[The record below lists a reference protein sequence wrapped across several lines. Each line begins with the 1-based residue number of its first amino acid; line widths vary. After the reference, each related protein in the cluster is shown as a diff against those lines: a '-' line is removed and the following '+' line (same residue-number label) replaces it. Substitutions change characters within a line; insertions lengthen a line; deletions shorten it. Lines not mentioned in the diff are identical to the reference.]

1 MNTIQTHF
9 WAVRDYLSPVLR
21 ESKFKEHGR
30 ITPEEFVA
38 AGDFLS
44 YKFPTWSWCSG
55 DAGKARDYLPKDK
68 QFLISRGVPS
78 LRRVSQ
84 IEKGSRLGGND
95 KDGGDGEKLMRFDH
109 DGQGTGSEDDAWVA
123 THFDESGGTFSN
135 STDIV
140 DIPDSE
146 HDPTAP
152 EESLTSVQ
160 EDDLANRVAGLG
172 FGGSRPGEE
181 NDSTVAGDKEVMPE
195 IGDIPDIDDEDLEGM
210 GGLGDGVVEEEDP
223 ATLKTEKVTS
233 DTGTDGDPRATADEK
248 GESSKLLSVRTYDCL
263 ITYDK
268 YYQTPR
274 MWLVGYD
281 EHGVPL
287 KPAQIFEDV
296 SSDYAQKTVTIEPF
310 PHGNAGPD
318 MLNANAG
325 GGSSSGGGPATASI
339 HPCKHASVMKKVIE
353 RMNASV
359 VEQQRKAR
367 EGINNPSPNAS
378 STGVEKKKRK
388 GWGIGGAVRKVTGGT
403 AASSSSSSEKATT
416 NTNTSSSTSKDAT
429 DATNEDGGGADDNQ
443 VEGLRVDQ
451 YMIIFLKFMASI
463 VPAIEID
470 ATQAV

>member
-1 MNTIQTHF
+1 MNALQTHF

-30 ITPEEFVA
+30 ITPDEFVA

-44 YKFPTWSWCSG
+44 YKFPTWQWCSG
-55 DAGKARDYLPKDK
+55 DSSKAREYLPKDK

-84 IEKGSRLGGND
+84 IEKGAGVGMNDDDERLMSFAADGDEAGG
-95 KDGGDGEKLMRFDH
+95 KGGD
-109 DGQGTGSEDDAWVA
+109 DDQWVA
-123 THFDESGGTFSN
+123 THFDQDAGPSAGRA
-135 STDIV
+135 DIA
-140 DIPDSE
+140 DIPDIE
-146 HDPTAP
+146 QDPSAP
-152 EESLTSVQ
+152 SNQLTEGQ
-160 EDDLANRVAGLG
+160 EDDLAARVAGLG
-172 FGGSRPGEE
+172 VGGGSVGGASRE
-181 NDSTVAGDKEVMPE
+181 AGGHVGDIKDEMPD
-195 IGDIPDIDDEDLEGM
+195 IGDIPDMDDEMDDM
-210 GGLGDGVVEEEDP
+210 GAGVEEEDDA
-223 ATLKTEKVTS
+223 ATMQTATKASTS
-233 DTGTDGDPRATADEK
+233 AAGVGAAAASGSGDG
-248 GESSKLLSVRTYDCL
+248 GKLLSVRKYDCI

-287 KPAQIFEDV
+287 KPSQIFEDV

-310 PHGNAGPD
+310 PHGHAGPD
-318 MLNANAG
+318 
-325 GGSSSGGGPATASI
+325 GSAPASSGGGSGAGVATASI

-359 VEQQRKAR
+359 VEEQRKAK
-367 EGINNPSPNAS
+367 EGS
-378 STGVEKKKRK
+378 SATAGAGAGTDKKKKK
-388 GWGIGGAVRKVTGGT
+388 GWGLSGAVRKVTGGT
-403 AASSSSSSEKATT
+403 SAALSPSASSSGDTASGSAPGPSTSPGNGEGGDEATT
-416 NTNTSSSTSKDAT
+416 
-429 DATNEDGGGADDNQ
+429 E

>member
-1 MNTIQTHF
+1 MNALQSHF
-9 WAVRDYLSPVLR
+9 WAVRDYLAPVLR

-44 YKFPTWSWCSG
+44 YKFPTWQWCSG
-55 DAGKARDYLPKDK
+55 SSSKAREYLPKEK
-68 QFLISRGVPS
+68 QFLISCGVPS

-84 IEKGSRLGGND
+84 IEKGAGVGV
-95 KDGGDGEKLMRFDH
+95 K
-109 DGQGTGSEDDAWVA
+109 EDDERLVSFGEGAEAGTEGDEWVA
-123 THFDESGGTFSN
+123 THFDEEKGGRSGVGEM
-135 STDIV
+135 V
-140 DIPDSE
+140 DIPDIEGDHS
-146 HDPTAP
+146 AP
-152 EESLTSVQ
+152 EHQLSEGQ
-160 EDDLANRVAGLG
+160 EDDLAARVAGVSIAG
-172 FGGSRPGEE
+172 EGGVSASNSAADMGEI
-181 NDSTVAGDKEVMPE
+181 P
-195 IGDIPDIDDEDLEGM
+195 DIPDMDDETDNLA
-210 GGLGDGVVEEEDP
+210 GGIEEMDDP
-223 ATLKTEKVTS
+223 ATAHPPTTS
-233 DTGTDGDPRATADEK
+233 SITNSSGADS
-248 GESSKLLSVRTYDCL
+248 GKLLSVRKYDCI

-310 PHGNAGPD
+310 PHGHAGPD
-318 MLNANAG
+318 
-325 GGSSSGGGPATASI
+325 SSATSASSAVGVATASI

-359 VEQQRKAR
+359 VQEQRKAAGATG
-367 EGINNPSPNAS
+367 EGV
-378 STGVEKKKRK
+378 GGEKDRKKKK
-388 GWGIGGAVRKVTGGT
+388 GWSVSGAVKRVTGG
-403 AASSSSSSEKATT
+403 AGEGEKA
-416 NTNTSSSTSKDAT
+416 SGEGAAAGDV
-429 DATNEDGGGADDNQ
+429 DGEAEQ

-470 ATQAV
+470 ATQAL

>member
-1 MNTIQTHF
+1 MNALQTHF

-30 ITPEEFVA
+30 ITPDEFVA

-44 YKFPTWSWCSG
+44 YKFPTWQWCAG
-55 DAGKARDYLPKDK
+55 DSSKARDYLPKDK

-84 IEKGSRLGGND
+84 IEKGAGVGVKDDDERLMSFAADGDDDAG
-95 KDGGDGEKLMRFDH
+95 KGGD
-109 DGQGTGSEDDAWVA
+109 DDQWVA
-123 THFDESGGTFSN
+123 THFDQDASLSSAKAE
-135 STDIV
+135 IA
-140 DIPDSE
+140 DIPDIE
-146 HDPTAP
+146 QDPTAP
-152 EESLTSVQ
+152 SYQLTEGQ
-160 EDDLANRVAGLG
+160 EDDLAARVASLG
-172 FGGSRPGEE
+172 VGG
-181 NDSTVAGDKEVMPE
+181 NDTGVPVSDTKDEIPD
-195 IGDIPDIDDEDLEGM
+195 IGDIPDMDDEMDDM
-210 GGLGDGVVEEEDP
+210 GAGIEEEEDH
-223 ATLKTEKVTS
+223 ATFQAASTPS
-233 DTGTDGDPRATADEK
+233 DIAGNEAAHGASNAE
-248 GESSKLLSVRTYDCL
+248 GGKLLSVRTYDCL

-287 KPAQIFEDV
+287 KPMQIFEDV

-310 PHGNAGPD
+310 PHGHAGPD
-318 MLNANAG
+318 G
-325 GGSSSGGGPATASI
+325 SGGSASSSAGVATASI

-359 VEQQRKAR
+359 VEEQRKAR
-367 EGINNPSPNAS
+367 EGVSGGAAS
-378 STGVEKKKRK
+378 AALATAEKKKKK
-388 GWGIGGAVRKVTGGT
+388 GWGLSGAVRKVTGGT
-403 AASSSSSSEKATT
+403 SASPSA
-416 NTNTSSSTSKDAT
+416 SKDSEAGGTGAITPIGEAGEEAT
-429 DATNEDGGGADDNQ
+429 E

>member
-1 MNTIQTHF
+1 MNALQTHF
-9 WAVRDYLSPVLR
+9 WAVREYLSPVLR

-30 ITPEEFVA
+30 ITPDEFVA

-44 YKFPTWSWCSG
+44 YKFPTWQWC
-55 DAGKARDYLPKDK
+55 AGSPSKARDYLPKDK
-68 QFLISRGVPS
+68 QFLISCGVPS

-84 IEKGSRLGGND
+84 IEKGVGVGLKED
-95 KDGGDGEKLMRFDH
+95 DEKLMSFDESGE
-109 DGQGTGSEDDAWVA
+109 DAGEDDQWVA
-123 THFDESGGTFSN
+123 THFDQQGGPN
-135 STDIV
+135 SRTAEML
-140 DIPDSE
+140 DIPDIGEDQS
-146 HDPTAP
+146 AP
-152 EESLTSVQ
+152 EHQLTEGQ
-160 EDDLANRVAGLG
+160 EDDLAARIAGISVAGA
-172 FGGSRPGEE
+172 GSSLEPSSSS
-181 NDSTVAGDKEVMPE
+181 ND
-195 IGDIPDIDDEDLEGM
+195 IGDIPDIPDIPDMDDEMDDLA
-210 GGLGDGVVEEEDP
+210 GGVEEEDDP
-223 ATLKTEKVTS
+223 ATAAPPTLPTS
-233 DTGTDGDPRATADEK
+233 TSNVGDN
-248 GESSKLLSVRTYDCL
+248 GKLLSVRKYDCI

-310 PHGNAGPD
+310 PHGHAGPD
-318 MLNANAG
+318 
-325 GGSSSGGGPATASI
+325 SSATSSASTVGVATASI

-359 VEQQRKAR
+359 IEEQKKAAA
-367 EGINNPSPNAS
+367 AS
-378 STGVEKKKRK
+378 GVAPAGEKKKKK
-388 GWGIGGAVRKVTGGT
+388 GWGLSSAVKRVTGGGGGTTGAEAST
-403 AASSSSSSEKATT
+403 AAAGEAK
-416 NTNTSSSTSKDAT
+416 
-429 DATNEDGGGADDNQ
+429 DGGAATPAEGGTEVADEE

>member
-1 MNTIQTHF
+1 MNTLQTHF

-44 YKFPTWSWCSG
+44 YKFPTWQWC
-55 DAGKARDYLPKDK
+55 AGSSSKARDYLPKDK
-68 QFLISRGVPS
+68 QFLISCGVPS

-84 IEKGSRLGGND
+84 IEKGVGVGVND
-95 KDGGDGEKLMRFDH
+95 DDEKLMSFDEGAA
-109 DGQGTGSEDDAWVA
+109 DAAEDDQWVA
-123 THFDESGGTFSN
+123 THFDEQQAGSN
-135 STDIV
+135 HRAADMI
-140 DIPDSE
+140 DIPDIGE
-146 HDPTAP
+146 DQAAP
-152 EESLTSVQ
+152 EHQLTEGQ
-160 EDDLANRVAGLG
+160 EDDLASRVAGVSITPSSSNLEASASG
-172 FGGSRPGEE
+172 T
-181 NDSTVAGDKEVMPE
+181 D
-195 IGDIPDIDDEDLEGM
+195 IGDIPDMPDIPDMDDETDDLAG
-210 GGLGDGVVEEEDP
+210 GVVEEDDP
-223 ATLKTEKVTS
+223 ATAAPPTLPTS
-233 DTGTDGDPRATADEK
+233 TSTTAAGGGDN
-248 GESSKLLSVRTYDCL
+248 SKLISVRKYDCI

-310 PHGNAGPD
+310 PHGHAGPD
-318 MLNANAG
+318 SSATSNASAVG
-325 GGSSSGGGPATASI
+325 VATASI

-359 VEQQRKAR
+359 IEEQRKAAA
-367 EGINNPSPNAS
+367 AS
-378 STGVEKKKRK
+378 GGATAGGEKKKKK
-388 GWGIGGAVRKVTGGT
+388 GWSVSSAVKRVTGSGAEGKTPAT
-403 AASSSSSSEKATT
+403 AEG
-416 NTNTSSSTSKDAT
+416 KDAGN
-429 DATNEDGGGADDNQ
+429 ATNEAAGEEEE

-470 ATQAV
+470 ATQAL